1 MEDLGNGLG
10 VQVTHQNRHLKNLA
24 QVQVE
29 DSQEVVLLVL
39 GITEGLGSS
48 LGVPVAHHRRRRH
61 LKTLAQ
67 VQVEA
72 SSQEGLQE
80 ISDLA
85 LHDESEI

>member
-39 GITEGLGSS
+39 GITEDLGNG
-48 LGVPVAHHRRRRH
+48 LGVPVAHQRRRH